1 MLLIGAANCALAL
14 NVTEHFILLNN
25 CSKDCVT
32 VTFILLLGTAVSSVF
47 PKTLLRLTEN
57 AGSGGKERG
66 GVLPGRGT
74 AEGRCFPGRVFL
86 TMQNNELGKCNLP
99 SAFGIMDLLSASQ
112 SL

>member
-1 MLLIGAANCALAL
+1 MLLIGAANCTLAL
-14 NVTEHFILLNN
+14 NATEHFILLNN

-66 GVLPGRGT
+66 VPARPGNCRREMLPWTR
-74 AEGRCFPGRVFL
+74 FL
-86 TMQNNELGKCNLP
+86 TMQNNEKGSATFLLPLG
-99 SAFGIMDLLSASQ
+99 
-112 SL
+112 